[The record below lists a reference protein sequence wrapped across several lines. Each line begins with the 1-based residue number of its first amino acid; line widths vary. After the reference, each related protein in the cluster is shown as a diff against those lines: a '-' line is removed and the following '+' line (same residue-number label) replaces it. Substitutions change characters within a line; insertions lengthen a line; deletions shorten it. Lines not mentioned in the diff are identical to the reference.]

1 MYKLTLRNNFYL
13 AVLIVSLFFL
23 FPAANPCC
31 ADEPSAG
38 QIMNTVYTRDDGNN
52 MISEMEMTLID
63 KKENKRIRKMRMY
76 KKDKGVDTLKILT
89 FLGPDEV
96 KGITFLA
103 FDYFDVKKVDD
114 MWLYMP
120 ELGETLR
127 IDAADTSSPF
137 MGSDFSY
144 ADLTKKAAADWNHKL
159 LGEETINGRKM
170 WVIEE
175 KPINQEVEDYHG
187 YTKSIN
193 YVSQDNFVIYRA
205 IRWLKKGKRV
215 KYFEAKQVEQ
225 IDGIWTKTLIHGKMT
240 KNNRVIH
247 QSIFRHL
254 DVKYN
259 QNLAEEMFT
268 VEQLAKKDFIKYE

>member
-1 MYKLTLRNNFYL
+1 MNSLVTQKYFLP
-13 AVLIVSLFFL
+13 AVLTALLITHFFIL
-23 FPAANPCC
+23 NISRAGETPAG
-31 ADEPSAG
+31 E
-38 QIMNTVYTRDDGNN
+38 IMNTVYSRDDGNN
-52 MISEMEMTLID
+52 MISEMEMILID
-63 KKENKRIRKMRMY
+63 KKGGERVRKMRMY

-89 FLGPDEV
+89 FLAPEEV
-96 KGITFLA
+96 KGVSFLA
-103 FDYFDVKKVDD
+103 FDYLDVNKVDD

-127 IDAADTSSPF
+127 IDSTDTSSPF

-144 ADLTKKAAADWNHKL
+144 ADLTKKVAADWKHKL
-159 LGEETINGRKM
+159 LREETIDGKKM

-175 KPINQEVEDYHG
+175 KPINKEVEGYHG

-205 IRWLKKGKRV
+205 IRWLKRGKRV

-259 QNLAEEMFT
+259 QNLVEEMFT
-268 VEQLAKKDFIKYE
+268 VEQLEKKDFMDLK